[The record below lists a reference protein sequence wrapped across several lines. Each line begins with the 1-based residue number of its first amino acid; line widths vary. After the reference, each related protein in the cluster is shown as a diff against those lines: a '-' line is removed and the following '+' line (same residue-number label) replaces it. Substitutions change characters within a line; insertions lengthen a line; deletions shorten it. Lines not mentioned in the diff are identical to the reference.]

1 MKLSAFPTRVKVGKL
16 VIVDLFVSPPKN
28 RNARSSVSSQ
38 SESEGLPQLQY
49 SIAEMMIHIG
59 LAQRIAPSVSD
70 KDSSSRSASS
80 SPLSEASCDS
90 LPRSVSSVSI
100 ESSVHDGAVAIGQ
113 NCHAPNEKCEKKWTD
128 ESANTDT
135 STCSTSSK
143 DTVLHRAVHVAK
155 KVADDSL
162 EVQDKSMED
171 KGNSK
176 DDYIKK
182 ESPLEQGTDDCSGS
196 EPNLEGE
203 NHEKSIDDNDIV
215 RNGKILAIVIR

>member
-16 VIVDLFVSPPKN
+16 VIVDLFVSPPKS
-28 RNARSSVSSQ
+28 RNSRSSVSSQ

-59 LAQRIAPSVSD
+59 LAQRIAPSVPD

-80 SPLSEASCDS
+80 SPLSAASCDS
-90 LPRSVSSVSI
+90 LPRSVSSVSV

-113 NCHAPNEKCEKKWTD
+113 NCDALNEKCEKKWTD

-155 KVADDSL
+155 KVADD
-162 EVQDKSMED
+162 E
-171 KGNSK
+171 

>member
-1 MKLSAFPTRVKVGKL
+1 MKLTAFPTRVKVGKL
-16 VIVDLFVSPPKN
+16 VIVDLFVSPPKS
-28 RNARSSVSSQ
+28 RNSRSSVSSQ
-38 SESEGLPQLQY
+38 GESEGLPQLQY

-59 LAQRIAPSVSD
+59 LAQRITPSVPD

-80 SPLSEASCDS
+80 SPLSAASCDS

-100 ESSVHDGAVAIGQ
+100 ESSVHDGAMAIGQ
-113 NCHAPNEKCEKKWTD
+113 NCDALNEKCEKKWTD
-128 ESANTDT
+128 KSGNTDT

-143 DTVLHRAVHVAK
+143 ETVLQRAVHVSK
-155 KVADDSL
+155 KVAD
-162 EVQDKSMED
+162 VQEKFMRE

-203 NHEKSIDDNDIV
+203 NHEKSIDDNDIL
-215 RNGKILAIVIR
+215 RNGKILAIVVP

>member
-1 MKLSAFPTRVKVGKL
+1 VKLTAFPTRVKVGKL
-16 VIVDLFVSPPKN
+16 VIVDLFVSPPKS

-38 SESEGLPQLQY
+38 GESEGLPQLQY

-59 LAQRIAPSVSD
+59 LAQRITPSVPD

-80 SPLSEASCDS
+80 SPLSAASCDS

-113 NCHAPNEKCEKKWTD
+113 NCDSLNEKCEKKWTE

-143 DTVLHRAVHVAK
+143 DTVLQRAVHVSK
-155 KVADDSL
+155 KVADYNL
-162 EVQDKSMED
+162 EVQDKSMQE

-182 ESPLEQGTDDCSGS
+182 ESPLEKGTDDCSGS

-215 RNGKILAIVIR
+215 RNGKILAIVIP

>member
-1 MKLSAFPTRVKVGKL
+1 MKLTAFPTRVKVGKL

-38 SESEGLPQLQY
+38 GESEGLPRLQY

-59 LAQRIAPSVSD
+59 LAQRITPSVPD
-70 KDSSSRSASS
+70 KDSSSRSPSS
-80 SPLSEASCDS
+80 SPLSAASFDS
-90 LPRSVSSVSI
+90 FPRSVSSVSI
-100 ESSVHDGAVAIGQ
+100 ESSVNDGAVAIDQ
-113 NCHAPNEKCEKKWTD
+113 NCDALNEKCEKKWTD

-143 DTVLHRAVHVAK
+143 DTVLQRAVHVSK

-162 EVQDKSMED
+162 EVQDKSMQE

-176 DDYIKK
+176 NDYIKK
-182 ESPLEQGTDDCSGS
+182 ESPLEKGTDDCSGS

-203 NHEKSIDDNDIV
+203 SHEKSVDDSDIV
-215 RNGKILAIVIR
+215 RNGRILAIVIP

>member
-80 SPLSEASCDS
+80 SPLSAASCDS

-113 NCHAPNEKCEKKWTD
+113 NCDAPNEKCEKKWTD

-143 DTVLHRAVHVAK
+143 DTVLHRVVHVAK

-196 EPNLEGE
+196 EPNLGGE

>member
-16 VIVDLFVSPPKN
+16 VIVDLFVSPPKS
-28 RNARSSVSSQ
+28 RNSRSSVSSQ

-70 KDSSSRSASS
+70 KDSNSRSASS
-80 SPLSEASCDS
+80 SPLSATSCDS

-113 NCHAPNEKCEKKWTD
+113 NCDALNEKCEKKWTD

-135 STCSTSSK
+135 STCSTSSR
-143 DTVLHRAVHVAK
+143 DTVLHRTVHVAK
-155 KVADDSL
+155 KAADDSL
-162 EVQDKSMED
+162 EVQDKLR
-171 KGNSK
+171 
-176 DDYIKK
+176 Y
-182 ESPLEQGTDDCSGS
+182 
-196 EPNLEGE
+196 
-203 NHEKSIDDNDIV
+203 
-215 RNGKILAIVIR
+215 